1 MSKRLETSF
10 GMNVEE
16 TDITNILLVEI
27 KINVWKLCVF
37 FSREMVW
44 RFKKKIKIA
53 VLFDLAVLF

>member
-1 MSKRLETSF
+1 MRQHLTLVRMAYVKKIGNKI

-44 RFKKKIKIA
+44 RFKKK
-53 VLFDLAVLF
+53 